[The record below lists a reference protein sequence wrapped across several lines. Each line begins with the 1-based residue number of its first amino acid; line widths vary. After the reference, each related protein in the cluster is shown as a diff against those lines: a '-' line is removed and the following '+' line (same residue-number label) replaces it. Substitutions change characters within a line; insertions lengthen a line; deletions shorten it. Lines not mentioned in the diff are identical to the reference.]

1 MVAVPIGTE
10 KSIRLR
16 ATMNAPEEALPPE
29 YTEFVDVFSEEQAG
43 ILPENTAHDH
53 TIDLKEGTQPPYK
66 LLYPLSQEEL
76 HVLWNYIKEYL

>member
-16 ATMNAPEEALPPE
+16 ATMNAPKEALPPE

-53 TIDLKEGTQPPYK
+53 AIDLKEGT
-66 LLYPLSQEEL
+66 
-76 HVLWNYIKEYL
+76 